1 MEQCGRLLVQMM
13 CRGDARYFNTL
24 VSDTTTMIYH
34 PLIAPAAAARA
45 AAARAQ
51 TDFIDLSIVAHRLR
65 VGGYSGVL
73 GFRQDVLRVLATAA
87 SPPGCLPADEPPNV
101 GAGRRLASWF
111 AERFKPLEPHHH
123 AEKAAA
129 AAAAAR
135 AAAQPEGP
143 AVGPDR
149 RDPLAPYY
157 IEVDGSRMLVEP
169 VKMASRGSCADL
181 GAVFGMIVHPLLQS
195 LFIRTYLTVW
205 ARAASPLLP
214 GEEVSA
220 GQCQR
225 HSNGAVCADLLVQ
238 EDASED
244 ESDGWVAS
252 RQCGHGRRRADRQ
265 GFGVQS
271 GGLQPAL
278 S

>member
-111 AERFKPLEPHHH
+111 AEIQ
-123 AEKAAA
+123 
-129 AAAAAR
+129 AAR
-135 AAAQPEGP
+135 AAPPRRKGGGGGGGGGGGSARGGAAGGPCRGAGP
-143 AVGPDR
+143 ARPARTVLHRGGREQDAGGAGEDGKPWLLCRPRSRIWNDSASVATI
-149 RDPLAPYY
+149 PFHSY
-157 IEVDGSRMLVEP
+157 ISHSLGTGSL
-169 VKMASRGSCADL
+169 SS
-181 GAVFGMIVHPLLQS
+181 
-195 LFIRTYLTVW
+195 T
-205 ARAASPLLP
+205 
-214 GEEVSA
+214 
-220 GQCQR
+220 
-225 HSNGAVCADLLVQ
+225 
-238 EDASED
+238 
-244 ESDGWVAS
+244 
-252 RQCGHGRRRADRQ
+252 
-265 GFGVQS
+265 S
-271 GGLQPAL
+271 G
-278 S
+278 